1 MTKLS
6 TIILST
12 IQQKQL
18 KSANDFSANI
28 HYRRKHSKDRNDV
41 GTFTQGIWFTCLRW
55 VSCEHTPD
63 TPPHQAKNN
72 TGIKL
77 KSTDSGIT
85 PLTYRTSSKL
95 TLSFDQGLQHTPCH
109 DRPRNRE
116 VSRHKSK
123 DTTLTLHLGAHKST
137 SHRHAGRRYA
147 N

>member
-1 MTKLS
+1 MN
-6 TIILST
+6 
-12 IQQKQL
+12 
-18 KSANDFSANI
+18 AFSANS
-28 HYRRKHSKDRNDV
+28 HYRRKHSKDKNDV

-85 PLTYRTSSKL
+85 PLTYRTSSKM

-109 DRPRNRE
+109 DRLHDRE
-116 VSRHKSK
+116 GWKNKNKKHNAHSSSHGHEVEKYRRI
-123 DTTLTLHLGAHKST
+123 TLLVRA
-137 SHRHAGRRYA
+137 AA
-147 N
+147 